1 MRVVFMGT
9 PDFAVASLVALT
21 EAHDV
26 IAVYTRPD
34 RPSGRGRKTHAS
46 AVKSAAEALGLPVR
60 QPLRLGEAEEV
71 AALSELAPD
80 CIVVAA
86 YGAILPLSVLEVPTY
101 GCVNVHASL
110 LPRWRGAAPIQRAIL
125 AGDVETGVSIMRME
139 VGLDTGPW
147 CSQARVAI
155 DGKRAADVTDELA
168 QLGAKLLLEALPG
181 LADGSLTWH
190 GQDDDAAT
198 YAAKLSAHDVELD
211 PALSVREALARV
223 RASGDSAPCRIVI
236 GGRKL
241 TVLDA
246 VVGEAPLLPGV
257 ISAAKT
263 LELGCADGSIRL
275 VTVVPEGRSAMRGED
290 FVRGARLDPDS
301 VWSKP

>member
-1 MRVVFMGT
+1 MRVVFLGT
-9 PDFAVASLVALT
+9 PQFSVASLAALT

-26 IAVYTRPD
+26 VAVYTRPD
-34 RPSGRGRKTHAS
+34 RPSGRGKKTHPS
-46 AVKSAAEALGLPVR
+46 AVKSAALELGLPLR
-60 QPLRLGEAEEV
+60 QPARLGEPEEV
-71 AALSELAPD
+71 AALAALAPH

-86 YGAILPLSVLEVPTY
+86 YGAILPLSVLEVPMH

-147 CSQARVAI
+147 CSQGRVPIA
-155 DGKRAADVTDELA
+155 GKNAADLAEELA
-168 QLGAKLLLEALPG
+168 VLGAGLLIDALPG

-190 GQDDDAAT
+190 GQDGDQAT
-198 YAAKLSAHDVELD
+198 YAAKLTAADVELD
-211 PALSVREALARV
+211 PALSLREALARV
-223 RASGDSAPCRIVI
+223 RASGGSAPCRVLLD
-236 GGRKL
+236 GRKL

-246 VVGEAPLLPGV
+246 AAGESAVPAGRIL
-257 ISAAKT
+257 AAKH

-275 VTVVPEGRSAMRGED
+275 MSVVPEGRSAMSGED
-290 FVRGARLDPDS
+290 FLRGARLGPDV

>member
-9 PDFAVASLVALT
+9 PTFAVASLVALA
-21 EAHDV
+21 EACDV

-34 RPSGRGRKTHAS
+34 RPSGRGKRTHPSAVAS
-46 AVKSAAEALGLPVR
+46 AALELGLPVC
-60 QPLRLGEAEEV
+60 QPARLGDPEGLV
-71 AALSELAPD
+71 TLAAFAPD

-147 CSQARVAI
+147 CSQGRVPI
-155 DGKRAADVTDELA
+155 DGKNADELA
-168 QLGAKLLLEALPG
+168 EELAALGASLLVDVLPG

-190 GQDDDAAT
+190 GQDGDEAT
-198 YAAKLSAHDVELD
+198 YAAKLTAADVELD
-211 PALSVREALARV
+211 PALSVRDALARV
-223 RASGDSAPCRIVI
+223 RASGGSAPCRVVV

-241 TVLDA
+241 TVLRAAPGEHA
-246 VVGEAPLLPGV
+246 VPPSRVLAEKQV
-257 ISAAKT
+257 
-263 LELGCADGSIRL
+263 ELGCADGSIRL
-275 VTVVPEGRSAMRGED
+275 VTLVPEGRSAMSGED
-290 FVRGARLDPDS
+290 FVRGARLGPDV